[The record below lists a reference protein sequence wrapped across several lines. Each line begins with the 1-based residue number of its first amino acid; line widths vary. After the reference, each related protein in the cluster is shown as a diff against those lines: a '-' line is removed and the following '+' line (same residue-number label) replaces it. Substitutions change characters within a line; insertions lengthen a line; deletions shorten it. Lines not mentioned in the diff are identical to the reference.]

1 MGCHYVIN
9 REEIIYIMTLY
20 EYMQNCKD
28 DEITVFDAD
37 YDMETYFY
45 KESSGDEWDKAM
57 TDLAKVLN
65 VVEFNNYG
73 VTVDLSRQIEKNLG
87 KMNDLFNICEI
98 DEIMESMDL
107 ILAGNVSEK
116 WLTKFVKAFR

>member
-1 MGCHYVIN
+1 MIN

-20 EYMQNCKD
+20 EYMQDCKD

-65 VVEFNNYG
+65 VVEFSKYG

-116 WLTKFVKAFR
+116 WLTKFVKAFN

>member
-1 MGCHYVIN
+1 
-9 REEIIYIMTLY
+9 MTLY
-20 EYMQNCKD
+20 EYIENCKD

-45 KESSGDEWDKAM
+45 KTDDADEWDKAM
-57 TDLAKVLN
+57 MDLAKVLN
-65 VVEFNNYG
+65 VVEFSKYG

-98 DEIMESMDL
+98 DEIMEGMDL

-116 WLTKFVKAFR
+116 WLTRFVEALK

>member
-1 MGCHYVIN
+1 
-9 REEIIYIMTLY
+9 
-20 EYMQNCKD
+20 MQDCKD

-45 KESSGDEWDKAM
+45 KTDDADEWDKAM
-57 TDLAKVLN
+57 MDLAKVLN
-65 VVEFNNYG
+65 VVEFSKYG

-116 WLTKFVKAFR
+116 WLTKFVKAFN